1 MNGRDDRETK
11 AEAVRLRIREAAQRS
26 SAEASARR
34 QAADAR
40 AARAEPSPK
49 ELNGRGGLDP
59 VRHGDW
65 EVNGVASDF

>member
-1 MNGRDDRETK
+1 MSGAEDPETK
-11 AEAVRLRIREAAQRS
+11 AEAVVRRIREAGERAIV
-26 SAEASARR
+26 EARVRR
-34 QAADAR
+34 ERTDAATR
-40 AARAEPSPK
+40 AGPPPR